1 MKKEFNDYKDVS
13 FLPIDLPYEKIN
25 LDELEVFHDRNYLWP
40 PDVIKESY
48 GGGAVKDAPYVEEHP
63 HQIWRIVC
71 LLGQLDDHEF
81 SDPKAVRRSWVNRL
95 ERKQPVKINPAL
107 PKELYGVIKLIDQLP
122 IQCNHAELIR
132 QRKDVAVH
140 HDVSK
145 LGTDGHKQLI
155 PFEPSGYRLLIN
167 DIRKPSFYFSKHRN
181 DIPIEEHRTYLESHP
196 EDKDYI
202 NLPMD
207 TNTFVINELWHPHG
221 ADKIDEQKFVVT
233 TTGALKP
240 EEHIK
245 VLNRSWEK
253 YKDYVI
259 QYEKD

>member
-1 MKKEFNDYKDVS
+1 MSSETEKFSKLS

-40 PDVIKESY
+40 PDVIQESY

-71 LLGQLDDHEF
+71 LLGQLDDNEF
-81 SDPKAVRRSWVNRL
+81 NDPKAVRRSWVNRL

-107 PKELYGVIKLIDQLP
+107 PKELYGVIKLIEQLP

-132 QRKDVAVH
+132 QRKDVAIH

-145 LGTDGHKQLI
+145 LGADQHSQLM

-167 DIRKPSFYFSKHRN
+167 DIRKPSFYFCKHKN
-181 DIPIEEHRTYLESHP
+181 SMPIEEHRKHIETHP
-196 EDKDYI
+196 EEKDFI
-202 NLPMD
+202 DLPMD

-233 TTGALKP
+233 TTGAIKP
-240 EEHIK
+240 KEHIE
-245 VLNRSWEK
+245 VLDRSLKK
-253 YKDYVI
+253 YKDYAI
-259 QYEKD
+259 QYNEE